1 MTTPDTNPLG
11 PPPATK
17 SNGSGQPPRFSRR
30 LGAILTLIGMLIFA
44 LGVKPGWLG
53 LDRSPGVG
61 FAQIGALLLGLGI
74 VCVGG
79 LMGLRSLWHRRPRS
93 ILSDIG
99 LRLVATGYVITFF
112 AAMADVLGLGSQTV
126 QDPYFG
132 PVQAAGVVFGEVV
145 IAIGFIMLVPFP
157 AGRAR
162 Q

>member
-1 MTTPDTNPLG
+1 MTTLPDDPLG
-11 PPPATK
+11 PPPTNR
-17 SNGSGQPPRFSRR
+17 SNGSGQPPLFSRR
-30 LGAILTLIGMLIFA
+30 LGAVLTLFGMMIFT
-44 LGVKPGWLG
+44 LGAKPAWFD

-79 LMGLRSLWHRRPRS
+79 LLGLRSLWHRRQRS

-99 LRLVATGYVITFF
+99 LRLVATGYVIAFF

-126 QDPYFG
+126 QQPYFG

-145 IAIGFIMLVPFP
+145 IAIGFLMLVPFP
-157 AGRAR
+157 AGRAHE
-162 Q
+162 